1 MKKLLI
7 ISMALLALVLM
18 QACGGSSTKAQDP
31 SGPVAMADPF
41 ENLVQMAEGIIVDG
55 GIAAVGEASS
65 SERSMAKTA
74 AEVDGR
80 GKLAAIFN
88 ATVQRVQRKFEEEVG
103 SAGDAEINKAFS
115 NVTKVLTSKVLQG
128 SRNKKT
134 MYYTEKRNNKN
145 VYVAGVVMA
154 VEPKVVNQSIMDAGK
169 NDKKMY
175 ERFRASQAYKDL
187 ENEMD
192 KYEEQQNQ

>member
-1 MKKLLI
+1 MKRILI
-7 ISMALLALVLM
+7 ISTALLALFLM
-18 QACGGSSTKAQDP
+18 QACGGGTTKAEDP
-31 SGPVAMADPF
+31 SGPVAIADPF
-41 ENLVQMAEGIIVDG
+41 EGLNQMVEDIINDG
-55 GIAAVGEASS
+55 GIAALGEAQSA
-65 SERSMAKTA
+65 ERSMAKTA

-88 ATVQRVQRKFEEEVG
+88 AKVQRVQRKFEEEVG
-103 SAGDAEINKAFS
+103 NADDSEINKAFS
-115 NVTKVLTSKVLQG
+115 NVTKVLTSKVLEG

-154 VEPKVVNQSIMDAGK
+154 VEPKVVNQSIMNEMK
-169 NDKKMY
+169 NNKKMY

-187 ENEMD
+187 ENEME
-192 KYEEQQNQ
+192 KYEAEQNQ